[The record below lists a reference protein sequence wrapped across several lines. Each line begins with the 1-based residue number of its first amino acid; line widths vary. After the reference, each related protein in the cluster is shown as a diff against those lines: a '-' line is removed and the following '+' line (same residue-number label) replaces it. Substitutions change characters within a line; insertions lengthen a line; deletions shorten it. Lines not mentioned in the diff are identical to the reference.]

1 MWKIKKEMND
11 LLDPDM
17 KKPKFTMLIAFG
29 LGMMLV
35 LGLVSG
41 LFNAALTHVSDYRD
55 LGGFAHK
62 VLVVTIPILSASIG
76 MVQGILAESGKKAA
90 GAGLIT
96 GGVGYVMS
104 FLGLLVTL
112 AAFSYGNNATDYINQ
127 TVSGF
132 WTLFAVFVFS
142 SAIIC
147 TLSALSSYTAM
158 KYIDEK

>member
-1 MWKIKKEMND
+1 MID
-11 LLDPDM
+11 SDM
-17 KKPKFTMLIAFG
+17 KKPKFTMLVAFG

-35 LGLVSG
+35 FGLVSG

-55 LGGFAHK
+55 LGEFAHK
-62 VLVVTIPILSASIG
+62 VLVVTIPILSAAIG
-76 MVQGILAESGKKAA
+76 MVQGILSENGKKAA
-90 GAGLIT
+90 EAGVIT

-112 AAFSYGNNATDYINQ
+112 AAFSYENNATDYINQ
-127 TVSGF
+127 SISGF

-147 TLSALSSYTAM
+147 TLSALASYTAI
-158 KYIDEK
+158 KYMEDE